1 MEEDSKMTT
10 KILVGDCR
18 ERLRE
23 LPPKSVHCV
32 VTSPPYWGLRDY
44 GLPPLVWE
52 HADTVA
58 YRRESGDRHVLCE
71 HEWGGEQARR
81 SMTHQDRL
89 GNAIDPR
96 SGKPAGGKVHG
107 QPGGFSVSQG
117 SFCCRCGAW
126 RGSLGLEPSPELYVQ
141 HMVEVFREVR
151 RVMRDDATLWLNL
164 GDSYASN
171 GGFRDYGSYD
181 GATGRASTGGARPA
195 PGNGLKPKDLCG
207 IPWRLAFALQA
218 DGWWLRSD
226 IIWHKT
232 NPMPESVRDR
242 PTKAHE
248 YLFLLSKSKRYYYDQ
263 EAVREPVSPNWK
275 RGGGAPMPE
284 HGPHVKSG
292 GHRKQVRRVC
302 DVAKGR
308 NRRSVWRLPT
318 QPFKGA
324 HFATFPEAL
333 VEPCIKAGTSE
344 RGCCP
349 SCGKPWERVVERTPM
364 EVREGKKGRVVRT
377 QCSGTMT
384 KAPTSITTGWRPTC
398 GCGTCD
404 DRDLGSD
411 GVTNHSPEP
420 IPCTVLD
427 PFGGSGTVGVVAERL
442 GRDAILCELNLEYAE
457 MSRKRIKDDA
467 PMFNQVEIE

>member
-248 YLFLLSKSKRYYYDQ
+248 YLFLLSKSKRYHYDAD
-263 EAVREPVSPNWK
+263 AVREPAKPEHAGRYKSAMYVGDKESSGAGRPN
-275 RGGGAPMPE
+275 GAPNTAGMKE
-284 HGPHVKSG
+284 YTGK
-292 GHRKQVRRVC
+292 
-302 DVAKGR
+302 R

-333 VEPCIKAGTSE
+333 VEPCIKAG
-344 RGCCP
+344 CP
-349 SCGKPWERVVERTPM
+349 
-364 EVREGKKGRVVRT
+364 EGG
-377 QCSGTMT
+377 
-384 KAPTSITTGWRPTC
+384 
-398 GCGTCD
+398 
-404 DRDLGSD
+404 
-411 GVTNHSPEP
+411 
-420 IPCTVLD
+420 TVLD
-427 PFGGSGTVGVVAERL
+427 PFGGSGTVGVVATRL
-442 GRDAILCELNLEYAE
+442 GRDFILCELNPEYVGLAAE
-457 MSRKRIKDDA
+457 RLA
-467 PMFNQVEIE
+467 QVQPRLV